1 METDRGREGPLA
13 RRRGWGGR
21 PRWPDTN
28 PLLHSLIH
36 KKRSCRSL
44 KHVWSTPHS
53 NCQPEPEAGTQPD
66 EVGSGG
72 LAVAG
77 RAQTEEGVVLH
88 SALPQVLAGARAVQP
103 EHEGVLLLTPL
114 GEEAKVLVGG
124 ARDASERQQGGRWEA
139 RPTWSSSS
147 TTTRVSLLFLKSI
160 LVILGLVREKA
171 F

>member
-1 METDRGREGPLA
+1 METERGREGPLA

-28 PLLHSLIH
+28 PLLHSLTH
-36 KKRSCRSL
+36 KKRTHTRSL

-88 SALPQVLAGARAVQP
+88 GALPQVLAGARAVQP

-114 GEEAKVLVGG
+114 GEEAKVLVG
-124 ARDASERQQGGRWEA
+124 AHVMPASGSKEDTGKQDLPGRHPPLP
-139 RPTWSSSS
+139 RGSVCS
-147 TTTRVSLLFLKSI
+147 F
-160 LVILGLVREKA
+160 
-171 F
+171 

>member
-1 METDRGREGPLA
+1 MAGHESTATLTHTQEKELSFSK
-13 RRRGWGGR
+13 
-21 PRWPDTN
+21 T
-28 PLLHSLIH
+28 
-36 KKRSCRSL
+36 RSTS
-44 KHVWSTPHS
+44 HS

-66 EVGSGG
+66 EVRSGG

-77 RAQTEEGVVLH
+77 CAQTEEGVVLH
-88 SALPQVLAGARAVQP
+88 SALPQVFAGARAVQP

-114 GEEAKVLVGG
+114 GGGSKGPRGG
-124 ARDASERQQGGRWEA
+124 ARHRDASERQRGGRWEA